1 MAIKK
6 KSKTPAMLT
15 REVKSAAKGL
25 CDIEKKIAVARRLI
39 KKLTVAKKAAIK
51 KLAAKKKAAGKKVIV
66 KKIPKNKRPRQF
78 LHSTVEFPSPGYGG
92 HPAPSWSISPGR
104 D

>member
-1 MAIKK
+1 MTIKK
-6 KSKTPAMLT
+6 KTPAMLD

-25 CDIEKKIAVARRLI
+25 CDIEKKIAGARRLI

-66 KKIPKNKRPRQF
+66 KKTTKNKLPARPLR
-78 LHSTVEFPSPGYGG
+78 HTTVEFPSPGYGG